1 MTEDRETTT
10 MRADARRN
18 IAAILEAATTC
29 LARDP
34 DASIND
40 IAKAAGVGRMTLYGH
55 FDSRAALIAAVAER
69 AIASSEAELGS
80 VDLTGDPATVLT
92 RLLIA
97 SWRLTHR
104 FGALVVAA
112 EASLP
117 PDTLRDVHQE
127 PVKRVRTVLRRGR
140 REGCFRTDVPLGW
153 QVTTIQSILHG
164 ASAAVHRREISA
176 TLAPTLVVKTVLG
189 ALDAQASC

>member
-1 MTEDRETTT
+1 MTKERAPVAV
-10 MRADARRN
+10 RADARRN

-40 IAKAAGVGRMTLYGH
+40 IAAAAGVGRMTLYGH
-55 FDSRAALIAAVAER
+55 FDSRAVLVATVAER

-80 VDLTGDPATVLT
+80 VDLTGDPAAVLT

-112 EASLP
+112 ETSLP
-117 PDTLRDVHQE
+117 PDTLRDAHEE
-127 PVKRVRTVLRRGR
+127 PIKRVRTILRRGR
-140 REGCFRTDVPLGW
+140 REGCFRTDVPLEW

-164 ASAAVHRREISA
+164 ASAAVHRGEFSA

-189 ALDAQASC
+189 ALAAQQP

>member
-1 MTEDRETTT
+1 MTTNARGTTT
-10 MRADARRN
+10 VRADARRN

-40 IAKAAGVGRMTLYGH
+40 IAMAAGVGRMTLYGH
-55 FDSRAALIAAVAER
+55 FESRAALVARVAER

-80 VDLTGDPATVLT
+80 VDLTGDPAAVLT
-92 RLLIA
+92 RLLTA

-112 EASLP
+112 EKSLP
-117 PDTLRDVHQE
+117 PDTLRDAHQAPIE
-127 PVKRVRTVLRRGR
+127 RVRTILRRGR
-140 REGCFRTDVPLGW
+140 REGCFRTDVPLDW

-164 ASAAVHRREISA
+164 ASSAVHRGEIPA
-176 TLAPTLVVKTVLG
+176 TRAPTLVVKTVLG
-189 ALDAQASC
+189 ALAVQ